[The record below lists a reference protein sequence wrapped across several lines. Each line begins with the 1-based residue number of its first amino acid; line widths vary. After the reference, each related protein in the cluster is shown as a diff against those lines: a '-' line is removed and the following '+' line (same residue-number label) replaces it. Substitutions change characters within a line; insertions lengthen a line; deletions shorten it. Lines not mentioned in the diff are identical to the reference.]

1 MKNYTLLSVMAF
13 CFLTFSFG
21 VLILGVL
28 LEGSQ
33 VWTNI
38 FALSFSVGLLVFW
51 GWVALTN
58 KKS

>member
-1 MKNYTLLSVMAF
+1 MKNSTLLSVMAF
-13 CFLTFSFG
+13 CFFAFSFG

-28 LEGSQ
+28 IEGSQ

-58 KKS
+58 KKA